1 MNHCRAAVGARF
13 FLEQHVEY
21 FILDENA
28 RLRMI
33 KPMLGIMVTKYEN
46 RDHIIGVV
54 KAAHGAGHPV
64 SVFMTDEGVKFTRD
78 REFLDLLS
86 AFNVKLSCCDHNYK
100 QFGFSGKIEGVYFG
114 SQFDNALMLQKS
126 SRILVF

>member
-1 MNHCRAAVGARF
+1 
-13 FLEQHVEY
+13 
-21 FILDENA
+21 
-28 RLRMI
+28 MI

-46 RDHIIGVV
+46 RDHIIGAA

-86 AFNVKLSCCDHNYK
+86 ALNVKLSCCDHNYK
-100 QFGFSGKIEGVYFG
+100 QFGFSGKVEGVYFG